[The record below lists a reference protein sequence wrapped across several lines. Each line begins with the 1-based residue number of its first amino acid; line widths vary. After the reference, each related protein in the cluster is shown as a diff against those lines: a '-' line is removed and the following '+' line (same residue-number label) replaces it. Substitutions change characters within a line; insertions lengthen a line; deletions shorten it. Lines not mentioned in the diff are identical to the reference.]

1 MKKTLSLLL
10 LSFLFT
16 FVTAL
21 SYSQVKL
28 REIVVTGT
36 RSERS
41 LFWTPRSISVLSS
54 EELERVNLFA
64 TTTPEMLKEATGI
77 FAQVTTPGQGSPL
90 IRNLTGYHTL
100 IMVDGVRLNNSTF
113 RSGPNQYLATIPA
126 ISVGRIEV
134 LRGSG
139 SSLYGSS
146 AMGGVI
152 NVFTRE
158 PAFSDKG
165 WIVKPLLSTKLASA
179 NRERS
184 IGLGLEGSSP
194 KLTFLLEGALRDV
207 GDVHPGKGADIHF
220 KTRKFIITSDPS
232 PENLPEGA
240 WTVDVESPT
249 NWRGYTADAKVKAK
263 LGDGEAKIGYQL
275 SRQPEVPRY
284 DKISTKQYETYL
296 FSPQNRDMV
305 YLKYKLKPL
314 SVILSYHRQEEGRK
328 SRKSGSS
335 KESEKR
341 DTVHTIGISTQFLK
355 EISKHRLTAGLDFY
369 LDRLDSW
376 SETVNLKTG
385 EVKRMNW
392 GRFPDGS
399 QFWDLNLFG
408 QAELKITDR
417 LQSVLG
423 GRFTRYKTKSDLSLR
438 DPMFGVLESGGNA
451 LTGNAGIIFNLLEG
465 LNLYASVAQ
474 GFRAPSLNDTTA
486 VEVTNEGIDAPNP
499 DIGPEKSL
507 SLEAGIKFM
516 KERFSGSVALYQMK
530 ISDLVTRV
538 PVAEYFDGEIPKFY
552 RDLQAEHPGVDIFV
566 HTNIKEAIIRGVE
579 AEANFTL
586 KEGLTLYGNFM
597 FTRGKDVES
606 GEPIRREQPLR
617 GMIGILWE
625 PNDRTWCELFARGAT
640 KQTRLS
646 SGDIRD
652 PRIPGTTRNTK
663 VEDSRAGTPGWY
675 TLNFRAG
682 MELYGLKLTF
692 AVENI
697 LDRRYREHGSGV
709 DGLGRNFVI
718 SIRR

>member
-1 MKKTLSLLL
+1 MRGKVLFMLAFLL
-10 LSFLFT
+10 LS
-16 FVTAL
+16 AAIL
-21 SYSQVKL
+21 SAAQERL
-28 REIVVTGT
+28 EEIVVTAT
-36 RSERS
+36 RAERS
-41 LFWTPRSISVLSS
+41 LFWTPRSVSVLTPK
-54 EELERVNLFA
+54 ELERVNLFA
-64 TTTPEMLKEATGI
+64 TTTPEMLKEETGL

-113 RSGPNQYLATIPA
+113 RSGPNQYTATIPA
-126 ISVGRIEV
+126 IAVRRIEV

-152 NVFTRE
+152 NVFTKE
-158 PAFSDKG
+158 PTFSEEG
-165 WIVKPLLSTKLASA
+165 WRIRPSFYTKLASA
-179 NRERS
+179 NREKT
-184 IGLGLEGSSP
+184 IGLGLEGGAQ
-194 KLTFLLEGALRDV
+194 KLSFLIEGAFKDV

-240 WTVDVESPT
+240 WVVDVESPT
-249 NWRGYTADAKVKAK
+249 NWRGYTADAKIKAK
-263 LGDGEAKIGYQL
+263 LGEGEAKLGYQL

-284 DKISTKQYETYL
+284 DKVSTKQYKTYL
-296 FSPQNRDMV
+296 FSPQNRDMI
-305 YLKYKLKPL
+305 YASYKLKPL
-314 SVILSYHRQEEGRK
+314 SLILSYHRQEEGRK
-328 SRKSGSS
+328 SQKGGSS
-335 KESEKR
+335 KLSEKR
-341 DTVHTIGISTQFLK
+341 DTVHTLGASAQ
-355 EISKHRLTAGLDFY
+355 ISKEVSDHRLTAGVDFY
-369 LDRLDSW
+369 LDRLESW
-376 SETVNLKTG
+376 SEKRDLETG
-385 EVKRMNW
+385 EVKKANW

-399 QFWDLNLFG
+399 QFWDFNLFG
-408 QAELKITDR
+408 QAELRVNER
-417 LQSVLG
+417 LQTVLG
-423 GRFTRYKTKSDLSLR
+423 GRFTHFKTKSDLSLR
-438 DPMFGVLESGGNA
+438 DPMFGVLESSGNA
-451 LTGNAGIIFNLLEG
+451 LTGNAGMIFNLLKG

-499 DIGPEKSL
+499 DLGSEKSL

-538 PVAEYFDGEIPKFY
+538 PVAEYFGGEIPKFY
-552 RDLQAEHPGVDIFV
+552 RDLQAEHPGIDIFV
-566 HTNIKEAIIRGVE
+566 HTNIKEAIIRGIESE
-579 AEANFTL
+579 ASFTL
-586 KEGLTLYGNFM
+586 REGLTLYGNLM

-606 GEPIRREQPLR
+606 GKPIRREQPLK
-617 GMIGILWE
+617 GMFGILWE
-625 PNDRTWCELFARGAT
+625 PSDRAWYEFFIRGAT

-652 PRIPGTTRNTK
+652 PRIPGTTRDTK
-663 VEDSRAGTPGWY
+663 VKDPQAGTPGWY

-682 MELYGLKLTF
+682 TELYGLKLTF

-697 LDRRYREHGSGV
+697 LNRRYREHGSGV
-709 DGLGRNFVI
+709 NGLGRNFVV